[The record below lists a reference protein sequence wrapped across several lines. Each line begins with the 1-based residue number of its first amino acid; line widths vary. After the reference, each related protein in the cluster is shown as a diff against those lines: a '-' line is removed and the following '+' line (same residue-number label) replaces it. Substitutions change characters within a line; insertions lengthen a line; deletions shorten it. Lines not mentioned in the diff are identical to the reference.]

1 MTRKNIKNSEIFLFD
16 NLLKYNDII
25 DHFIATRKGGFSKVS
40 YRSLNLALHVNDDA
54 VLVRKNRKMLSSL
67 LGVRGEACVYM
78 NQTHSGHIM
87 DILKDDAETISSKE
101 GENETVFDDTDALV
115 TAQKNI
121 YLLTLIADC
130 VPVLLLDK
138 QRKVIAVVH
147 AGWKGT
153 VKEIAKKTVHLM
165 ISRYHCDPSNII
177 AGIGPSI
184 GPCCFEV
191 EDDIIEKFKKVYS
204 ENDRVIQERKNGKS
218 IVDLWKAN
226 QLQLERSGVPHAN
239 IEVSQICTACSTDLF
254 YSVRKEKVTGR
265 FGVGIML
272 K

>member
-1 MTRKNIKNSEIFLFD
+1 MTRKNIKNSEIFFFD
-16 NLLKYNDII
+16 NLLKYNDIA
-25 DHFIATRKGGFSKVS
+25 DHFIAARKGGFSKAP
-40 YRSLNLALHVNDDA
+40 YHSLNLALHVGDNA
-54 VLVRKNRKMLSSL
+54 ALVRKNRRMIHSL
-67 LGVRGEACVYM
+67 LGACSNAYVYM
-78 NQTHSGHIM
+78 NQTHGSHIM
-87 DILKDDAETISSKE
+87 DILKGDAKIISNKKGKS
-101 GENETVFDDTDALV
+101 ETVFDDTDALV

-147 AGWKGT
+147 AGWRGT
-153 VKEIAKKTVHLM
+153 VNEITKKTVHLM

-191 EDDIIEKFKKVYS
+191 ENDTVEKFKKIYS
-204 ENDRVIQERKNGKS
+204 EDDQVIQRRKNGKNV
-218 IVDLWKAN
+218 VDLWKAN
-226 QLQLERSGVPHAN
+226 YLQLKRAGVPRAN
-239 IEVSQICTACSTDLF
+239 VEVSQICTACSTDLF
-254 YSVRKEKVTGR
+254 YSVRKEKITGR